1 MKTHYF
7 IAICIL
13 CCLGGLQNV
22 FSQIYEI
29 DAYNGQT
36 INLTTIPCGSKF
48 YDSGGSAGNYLAN
61 ENHTVSFYSGAA
73 CKQVVVKFNS
83 IYLENNYDKLFV
95 YDGPTDLSPL
105 IQILTGNSFSGTI
118 VSTSNY
124 LTFKFTSDVSI
135 QYAGWDADII
145 SCPTLSYES
154 GCAVAAP
161 LLANSNGVFSFSTP
175 PGDGAVINSTTG
187 VITNGTQGATYQVHD
202 ACWNL
207 NATVTMINTPPCYNM
222 NGDAQVLTVGGNT
235 CVQLTPEANTK
246 TGCAWSEQTVDFNSN
261 FSLSLDYYFG
271 DNPGGADG
279 TTFTF
284 QPNPIAS
291 CGQNGDQLGAGGIPN
306 ALIVEFDTYD
316 NDGAANS
323 DLACDHIAVETDGD
337 LVRGSGIPPYC
348 GPVQAITGCG
358 SIENGVTHHVEIK
371 WNAATQT
378 LEVYFD
384 GALRLTCN
392 GDFVNTVFG
401 GNNIQYWGA
410 TGATG
415 ALNNQ
420 QYFCPNTVVIL
431 GSTLESFDVKCQNN
445 NLVANWQTSKEKN
458 VDRYEIEYT
467 HDGYVYYTYASVLPT
482 GNDASTTQRY
492 SLPIVGLDPQ
502 NTYFRIKTVD
512 RDNVYKVSET
522 VVAQNCQ
529 LEETLSIAYAASQ
542 LQISSKTM
550 QDFSFNCYDLNGKSI
565 VQGNSMDGVVN
576 KNVSLISG
584 VYFVTINYTDGKQV
598 NKKIVI
604 N

>member
-1 MKTHYF
+1 MKTYYL
-7 IAICIL
+7 IAICVL
-13 CCLGGLQNV
+13 YYLGGLQNV
-22 FSQIYEI
+22 VAQNYEI
-29 DAYNGQT
+29 DTYNGQT
-36 INLTTIPCGSKF
+36 VDLSTIPCGSKF
-48 YDSGGSAGNYLAN
+48 YDSGGASSNYSAN
-61 ENHTVSFYSGAA
+61 ENYTISFYSGAA
-73 CKQVVVKFNS
+73 CKQVVIDFNS
-83 IYLENNYDKLFV
+83 SDIDDGWDYLYV
-95 YDGPTDLSPL
+95 YDGPSDASPL
-105 IQILTGNSFSGTI
+105 IQTLTGSSFSGTI
-118 VSTSNY
+118 ASTSNY
-124 LTFKFTSDVSI
+124 LTFKFTSESSVNET
-135 QYAGWDADII
+135 GWDADII
-145 SCPTLSYES
+145 SCPTLSYDV
-154 GCAVAAP
+154 GCTVAAP
-161 LLANSNGVFSFSTP
+161 LLANSKGVFSFSTP

-207 NATVTMINTPPCYNM
+207 NATVTMSNTPPCYNM
-222 NGDAQVLTVGGNT
+222 NGDAQTITVGGNT
-235 CVQLTPEANTK
+235 CVQLTPEANSK
-246 TGCAWSEQTVDFNSN
+246 TGCAWSEQTVNFNTN

-284 QPNPIAS
+284 QPNRNAS
-291 CGQNGDQLGAGGIPN
+291 CGQDGDQLGAGGIPN
-306 ALIVEFDTYD
+306 ALIVEFDTFD
-316 NDGAANS
+316 NDGSTDS
-323 DLACDHIAVETDGD
+323 DLSCDHIAVETDGD
-337 LVRGSGIPPYC
+337 LVRSSGIAPYC
-348 GPVQAITGCG
+348 GPVEAIAGCG
-358 SIENGVTHHVEIK
+358 SIENGATHHVEIK
-371 WNAATQT
+371 WNATTKT

-384 GALRLTCN
+384 GAPRLSCN

-415 ALNNQ
+415 GFNNQ

-458 VDRYEIEYT
+458 VASYEIEYT

-492 SLPIVGLDPQ
+492 SLPIIGLDPQ

-512 RDNVYKVSET
+512 RDNVYKTSET

-529 LEETLSIAYAASQ
+529 LEEKISIAYASSQ
-542 LQISSKTM
+542 LQIFSNTG
-550 QDFSFNCYDLNGKSI
+550 QDYSFNCYDLNGKSI
-565 VQGNSMDGVVN
+565 VQGKSIDGAVN
-576 KNVSLISG
+576 KNVSLITG
-584 VYFVTINYTDGKQV
+584 VYFVAINYNDGKQV